1 MRPLRATGLVA
12 LGMTA
17 GFAVTT
23 MALKRVLPSYGDEES
38 DEVALAAIGT
48 GIELRNRARAFR
60 GGSMVAWFGG
70 IAVDLREAELAPDA
84 RLSVGTVFGGIALRI
99 PEGWKVESS
108 VKAFAGGVAVSV
120 PEPDA
125 ADAPVLVLDGIALL
139 GGIAVKAAPREG
151 AAEPTA

>member
-17 GFAVTT
+17 GFALTT
-23 MALKRVLPSYGDEES
+23 VALKRVLPSYGDEES
-38 DEVALAAIGT
+38 DEVALAAIGG

-60 GGSMVAWFGG
+60 GGSMIAWFGG

-84 RLSVGTVFGGIALRI
+84 RLSIGTVLGGIALRI

-108 VKAFAGGVAVSV
+108 VKAFAGGVDVTV

-125 ADAPVLVLDGIALL
+125 ADAPVLVLDGVALL
-139 GGIAVKAAPREG
+139 GGIAVKAAPREA

>member
-17 GFAVTT
+17 GFALTT
-23 MALKRVLPSYGDEES
+23 MALKRVLPSYGNEES

-139 GGIAVKAAPREG
+139 GGIAVKAAPRED

>member
-17 GFAVTT
+17 GFALTT
-23 MALKRVLPSYGDEES
+23 IALKRVLPSYGDEES
-38 DEVALAAIGT
+38 DEVALAAIGS

-60 GGSMVAWFGG
+60 GGSMIAWFGG

-84 RLSVGTVFGGIALRI
+84 RLSVTTVFGGIALRI

-108 VKAFAGGVAVSV
+108 VKAVAGGVDVSV

-139 GGIAVKAAPREG
+139 GGIAVKAAPRED

>member
-17 GFAVTT
+17 GFALTT
-23 MALKRVLPSYGDEES
+23 VALKRILPSYGDEES

-139 GGIAVKAAPREG
+139 GGIAVKAAPRED

>member
-1 MRPLRATGLVA
+1 M
-12 LGMTA
+12 
-17 GFAVTT
+17 
-23 MALKRVLPSYGDEES
+23 
-38 DEVALAAIGT
+38 I
-48 GIELRNRARAFR
+48 
-60 GGSMVAWFGG
+60 AWFGG

-108 VKAFAGGVAVSV
+108 VKAFAGGVDVSV

-139 GGIAVKAAPREG
+139 GGIAVKAAPREA